1 MSRKKP
7 YFKVR
12 NYFESVKLVTN
23 SILCSL
29 FPACILSIGHPLS
42 VTNSFFLKKRR
53 RRHYMSRKKPYFKV
67 RNYFESVKLVT
78 NSILC
83 SLFPACIL
91 SICHPLSVTNSFFLK
106 KKKEDNITCP
116 ERSHILRLGIILSQ

>member
-12 NYFESVKLVTN
+12 NYFESVKLVRN

-42 VTNSFFLKKRR
+42 VSNSFFLKKRR
-53 RRHYMSRKKPYFKV
+53 QHYMSRKKPYFKV

-78 NSILC
+78 NSNLG

-91 SICHPLSVTNSFFLK
+91 SIGHPLSVTNSFLK

>member
-12 NYFESVKLVTN
+12 NYFESAKLVTN

-42 VTNSFFLKKRR
+42 VTNSFFKKKR
-53 RRHYMSRKKPYFKV
+53 KK
-67 RNYFESVKLVT
+67 T
-78 NSILC
+78 TLC
-83 SLFPACIL
+83 QWLLLEPGLF
-91 SICHPLSVTNSFFLK
+91 ICTRDRAGEFPVGEINRPQTATGVVAK
-106 KKKEDNITCP
+106 
-116 ERSHILRLGIILSQ
+116 

>member
-12 NYFESVKLVTN
+12 NYFESVKLVRN

-42 VTNSFFLKKRR
+42 VTNS
-53 RRHYMSRKKPYFKV
+53 
-67 RNYFESVKLVT
+67 
-78 NSILC
+78 
-83 SLFPACIL
+83 
-91 SICHPLSVTNSFFLK
+91 FLK

-116 ERSHILRLGIILSQ
+116 ERSHILRLGIILSQQNW